1 MLATVAL
8 CGVAVQWMT
17 MCFISLIAAKV
28 ILFTKQK
35 SPQYFYGRFCGRGEP
50 PP

>member
-17 MCFISLIAAKV
+17 MCFISLIACKGNT
-28 ILFTKQK
+28 FQQTKK
-35 SPQYFYGRFCGRGEP
+35 PAFFLRALL
-50 PP
+50 